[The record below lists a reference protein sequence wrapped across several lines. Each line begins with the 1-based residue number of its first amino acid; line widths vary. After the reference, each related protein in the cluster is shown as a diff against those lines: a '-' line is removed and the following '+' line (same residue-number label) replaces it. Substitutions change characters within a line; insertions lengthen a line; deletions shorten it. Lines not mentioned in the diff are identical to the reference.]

1 VVKGDP
7 KSGLLPLLNE
17 GEPGRPGEP
26 APGVQA
32 YCYRLC
38 LSTAADRLPIAPP
51 PDYDAKRYEIVARFI
66 EACQA
71 NGDDMDLRWFSKYDE
86 LPNQKWDFNTA
97 TFGGNL
103 PGASHEW
110 PEAGYAR
117 RTEIARDHEN
127 YHRGLLHFLLTDP
140 RVPQKV
146 RDDVKRF
153 GLPRDEFT
161 DNGGWPHQLYIR
173 EARRMVSDLVLTE
186 HHTHG
191 RQIAPHSIGLGSYG
205 TDTHEVRRIVKDG
218 VVAREGKT
226 GSGRGGF
233 GPYQIGYGAIVP
245 KDGECENLFVTFALS
260 ASHTAFSSIR
270 MEPVFMVTSQ
280 SAATAAC
287 LALDNAVSVQKVD
300 QAALRA
306 RLLAD
311 GQVLEATKPVVKAVR

>member
-1 VVKGDP
+1 
-7 KSGLLPLLNE
+7 
-17 GEPGRPGEP
+17 
-26 APGVQA
+26 
-32 YCYRLC
+32 
-38 LSTAADRLPIAPP
+38 
-51 PDYDAKRYEIVARFI
+51 
-66 EACQA
+66 
-71 NGDDMDLRWFSKYDE
+71 MDLRWFSKHDE
-86 LPNQKWDFNTA
+86 VPNQKWDFNTA

-110 PEAGYAR
+110 PEATYAR
-117 RTEIARDHEN
+117 RVEIAKKHEA
-127 YHRGLLHFLLTDP
+127 YHRGLLHFLATDP
-140 RVPQKV
+140 RVPMKV
-146 RDDVKRF
+146 RDDMSRF

-191 RQIAPHSIGLGSYG
+191 KKIAPNSVGLGSYG

-226 GSGRGGF
+226 AGGRGGF

-245 KDGECENLFVTFALS
+245 KASECENLFVTFALS

-270 MEPVFMVTSQ
+270 MEPVFMAVSQ

-287 LALDNAVSVQKVD
+287 QAIDDGKAVQNVD
-300 QAALRA
+300 YE
-306 RLLAD
+306 RLERRLIAD
-311 GQVLEATKPVVKAVR
+311 KQVLSWPPK